1 MQESQETWVQ
11 SLVCEDP
18 LEEEMAIHL
27 STLAWKVPWT
37 EEPGRLES
45 MGSQR
50 VRAGSGSSGTPGVS
64 YKCRVLGPPSPTNQ
78 NLRFSKTHR
87 GFICNQRLRSVIE
100 RNRKTRLTT
109 LKSPPAFP
117 SSSPPPGEALP
128 FSEV

>member
-1 MQESQETWVQ
+1 MQ

-50 VRAGSGSSGTPGVS
+50 VRAGSCCSGSPGASRKCSVSGPAQPCQPESAFQQDPQGIHLQSETE
-64 YKCRVLGPPSPTNQ
+64 KCD
-78 NLRFSKTHR
+78 
-87 GFICNQRLRSVIE
+87 
-100 RNRKTRLTT
+100 
-109 LKSPPAFP
+109 
-117 SSSPPPGEALP
+117 
-128 FSEV
+128 